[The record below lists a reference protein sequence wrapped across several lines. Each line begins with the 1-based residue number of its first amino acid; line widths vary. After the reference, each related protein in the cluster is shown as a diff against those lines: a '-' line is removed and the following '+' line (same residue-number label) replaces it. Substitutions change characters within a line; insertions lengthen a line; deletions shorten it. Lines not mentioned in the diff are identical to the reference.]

1 MIIENNGRIHENH
14 VEIQDYLGLPLG
26 VLIDKS
32 LVKVRND
39 GLWMHDLLHKMG
51 KNIVYQEFLKEP
63 KKHSRLWFIFE
74 DINNVLTK
82 NMVRVYFENF
92 NT

>member
-1 MIIENNGRIHENH
+1 
-14 VEIQDYLGLPLG
+14 
-26 VLIDKS
+26 
-32 LVKVRND
+32 
-39 GLWMHDLLHKMG
+39 MHDLLHEMG

-63 KKHSRLWFIFE
+63 ESVVDWGYIFD

-92 NT
+92 STYPFILFN